1 MSGIAESS
9 VLIRVK
15 ESEDLK
21 NMEYSSSCSA
31 GVFWNKA
38 TAMYGLL
45 LLLRLL
51 VKMARYLE
59 SSDR

>member
-21 NMEYSSSCSA
+21 NMEYSSSRTA
-31 GVFWNKA
+31 GEFWNKA
-38 TAMYGLL
+38 TAMLWAAAA
-45 LLLRLL
+45 
-51 VKMARYLE
+51 VASQMARYLE